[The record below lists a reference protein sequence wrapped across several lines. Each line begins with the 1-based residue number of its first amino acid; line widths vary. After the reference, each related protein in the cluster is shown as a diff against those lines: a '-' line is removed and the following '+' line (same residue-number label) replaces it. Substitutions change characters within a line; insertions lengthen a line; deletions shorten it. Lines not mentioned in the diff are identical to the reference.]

1 MLNIAL
7 RLKLKPKVAVLWFY
21 NNEKLELTSE
31 FSAQN
36 EELKVYQILDKYP
49 NWWVQLVDLLI
60 KQEIKITKA
69 VNFTNQ
75 NLVQQQQR

>member
-36 EELKVYQILDKYP
+36 KELKVYQILDKYP

-60 KQEIKITKA
+60 KQEIKITKE

-75 NLVQQQQR
+75 NRVQQQQR